1 MRENQP
7 SQASVTDM
15 ELFKHEITQIVSRL
29 HPVIA
34 SQLGNFA
41 TEEDI
46 ADVAQSTWE
55 SAWRS
60 RRNFDPDK
68 GPLQSWVVSIAR
80 YRAIDRFNQKLDDV
94 QKQKTY
100 QIHASAAERSAPMF
114 AVQAADH
121 ADEVVDALDASHEV
135 TAILRVVEDVIQSRE
150 STARGLSLILIFNDD
165 VAAAAKSLAI
175 SQDALRRARRER
187 SRWCQVVAKAN
198 CAALGNTMQPTLR
211 RLIEC
216 LPERTEAGD
225 WTRQL
230 AVAAAQAGG
239 FEQVTIEHVMDVTG
253 YSYNTARQ
261 YLTQST
267 HLLQVAATT
276 IQRTRQE
283 QTDSES

>member
-1 MRENQP
+1 MREKQP

-15 ELFKHEITQIVSRL
+15 DQFKHELSQIVVRL

-60 RRNFDPDK
+60 RGNYDPDM
-68 GPLQSWVVSIAR
+68 PLQPWVVTIAR
-80 YRAIDRFNQKLDDV
+80 YRAIDLFNHKLDDI
-94 QKQKTY
+94 QKRKTREM
-100 QIHASAAERSAPMF
+100 HASAGERSAPLF
-114 AVQAADH
+114 ALQTADH
-121 ADEVVDALDASHEV
+121 ADEVIDALDASHEI
-135 TAILRVVEDVIQSRE
+135 TTILRIVEDVIQNRE

-165 VAAAAKSLAI
+165 IDAAAKSLAV
-175 SQDALRRARRER
+175 SQDALRRARRELIR
-187 SRWCQVVAKAN
+187 CCQVVAKAKR
-198 CAALGNTMQPTLR
+198 AALEGTTQPTLR
-211 RLIEC
+211 TLIEC
-216 LPERTEAGD
+216 LPELTEAGD

-253 YSYNTARQ
+253 YSYNTSRQ

-276 IQRTRQE
+276 IHRTRAE
-283 QTDSES
+283 YPTFES